1 MEEKRNREPVPP
13 IPELPSTMNSELK
26 QQMMLHSDGAHPRK
40 TLRTL
45 LTPIV
50 LPSSS
55 TSYMSPSQNEL
66 LTYRRGKE
74 QQKRLNQLLIDRA
87 LKAYHVSMEEK
98 CNREPV
104 PPIPELPSTMNS
116 ELKQQMHQWLMSM
129 LTLVPQSLMEGKD
142 RKLLVEKLLVE
153 IVEDYE
159 KSMRRFMVRSVLIK
173 PDIKGLEDEE
183 EAPLPSL
190 PVGLDFSSPWH
201 KSFTRAKSK
210 ILSKLHILHPTMKS
224 LLDFGY
230 AAFFDF
236 LLVDFSSLRL
246 KEPIDCKCLKTDVS
260 LSCSKAEEK
269 ILVTWYQRVIN
280 LFTHNEALN
289 SVKLD
294 QLDSFYNCVDVLM
307 SNQVKDLLTR
317 TVEAYV
323 KLFDPEDRNGPPLF
337 KMELTLDDQKMEFYP
352 SLQDLEEGIL
362 FIANRIG
369 QTLQNIQTVH
379 SWLMGDTAT
388 LDTEL
393 PKHVLEWATSILKK
407 RIRDNLEGP
416 KKHFEKY
423 VEKYGW
429 LVDGTAQARVERFEA
444 EEHSFDEYTALIDE
458 FFTHKKEILSL
469 PEVAYFPMVYLNS
482 EDLKQGLA
490 SSTNAFAKVLMDRI
504 VANYREENKMICRE
518 FEAIKECALKV
529 PGTREEMVKTEA
541 YIKKVKDKDIKD
553 LLLRIKKCSQRL
565 LYYLDNFLFDP
576 EDIALNATVQL
587 WPKRIGPIFDEHDY
601 LIEKFKYKEEQE
613 LI

>member
-1 MEEKRNREPVPP
+1 MSPSQNKLLSYRRCKEQQKRLNQLLIGRALKAYHVSMEEKLNRKPVPP

-26 QQMMLHSDGAHPRK
+26 QQRENYLFLK
-40 TLRTL
+40 KCVLRNPI
-45 LTPIV
+45 TPI
-50 LPSSS
+50 
-55 TSYMSPSQNEL
+55 
-66 LTYRRGKE
+66 
-74 QQKRLNQLLIDRA
+74 QQL
-87 LKAYHVSMEEK
+87 
-98 CNREPV
+98 
-104 PPIPELPSTMNS
+104 
-116 ELKQQMHQWLMSM
+116 WLMSM
-129 LTLVPQSLMEGKD
+129 LTLVPQSVMEGKD

-153 IVEDYE
+153 ILEDYE
-159 KSMRRFMVRSVLIK
+159 KSMRRFVVRSILIK

-190 PVGLDFSSPWH
+190 PVGLDFSSAWH
-201 KSFTRAKSK
+201 KSFTQAKSK

-236 LLVDFSSLRL
+236 LLVNFSSLRL
-246 KEPIDCKCLKTDVS
+246 KEPIDYESLKTDVS
-260 LSCSKAEEK
+260 LSCSKADKK
-269 ILVTWYQRVIN
+269 ILMTWYQRVID
-280 LFTHNEALN
+280 LFTQNEALN

-337 KMELTLDDQKMEFYP
+337 KMELTLDDQKIEFYP

-362 FIANRIG
+362 FIANCIG
-369 QTLQNIQTVH
+369 QTLQNFQTVR
-379 SWLMGDTAT
+379 SWLTGDTTT
-388 LDTEL
+388 LDAEL
-393 PKHVLEWATSILKK
+393 PKHVLEWATTTLKK
-407 RIRDNLEGP
+407 HIRSNLEGP
-416 KKHFEKY
+416 KKYFEKY

-429 LVDGTAQARVERFEA
+429 LVDGTAQARVERFVA

-490 SSTNAFAKVLMDRI
+490 SSANVFAKVLMDRI
-504 VANYREENKMICRE
+504 VANYREENEKICRE
-518 FEAIKECALKV
+518 FEAIKERALKV
-529 PGTREEMVKTEA
+529 PETAEEMVETVA
-541 YIKKVKDKDIKD
+541 YMKKVKEKDIKD
-553 LLLRIKKCSQRL
+553 LLLRIKKCSQQL
-565 LYYLDNFLFDP
+565 LYFLDNFVFDP

-587 WPKRIGPIFDEHDY
+587 WPKRIGPIFDEHDD
-601 LIEKFKYKEEQE
+601 LIEKSKFKGEQE
-613 LI
+613 LMQKHEKLMMDLEKLTCSEAEFKEYSELDRMQQV